1 MPLTKLDNFIKNTE
15 GRTIY
20 VNPDDL
26 DSSDS
31 ITNQGNSLA
40 RPFKTIQR
48 ALIEAARFSYVKG
61 SNNDIIEKTT
71 ILLFPGEHLVD
82 NRPGFAIY
90 DNGGAAYAVSRAGGI
105 GVLASSVLS
114 LGLDSNFDLQQESND
129 LYKFNSYYGGAII
142 PRGVSIIGLDLRK
155 TKIRPKYV
163 PNPTDPAVDRSAV
176 LRITGTCYLWQ
187 YSMFDGDPNSFVYT
201 DPDDFSEVNQ
211 SLPNFSHHKLSCFE
225 YADGVNNIGTYGLT
239 DLDMYYSKVSN
250 AFNAYRDI
258 DQKFPSDR
266 FGFAKMRPEWEIVGA
281 FATDPINIAN
291 IIAGNGFTANS
302 VVTVTTNEPHGLTV
316 GTPIKISGVGGAGIT
331 DPYNV
336 STTVQNVLDTTSFT
350 YLLPSF
356 ASYPT
361 LNPSPSSAGAQAIIE
376 TDTVSGA
383 SPYIFNIS
391 LRSVWGMQG
400 LLADGDKAAGFKS
413 TVLAQFTGI
422 SLQKDDRA
430 FVKYNPESRT
440 YESIP
445 ITTVRGSE
453 LPLGASSTD
462 TNKIYHIDQF
472 AIYRKG
478 WETTHIEISNDG
490 FSQLVSIF
498 AIGFNRHF
506 HALNGGDH
514 SITNSNSNFGQLA
527 LVSTGFKKD
536 AFGKDNHGYITS
548 IIPPRDI
555 ELVED
560 TIEWLS
566 LDVSK
571 TITVGVSSH
580 LYITGFS
587 DEDVPPAALIQGY
600 RVGARENDKLYVES
614 GGLTYSADIYM
625 VNNVIGVGTVA
636 LGAHSSKKEYDV
648 LSGPTDSII
657 QIGPHDLLTGESV
670 KINSDTGDLPENIT
684 AHATYY
690 VIDLGD
696 NDNIQL
702 AASLTNATQGKAVQ
716 MYKGTNLRLVSRVAE
731 KDSGDF
737 GSPIQYDSANTNWFI
752 HTNADNEIF
761 NAFDTL
767 GTAQFGDAS
776 DLSYVNRIADDRSI
790 DERLYK
796 VRVVIPKE
804 IQDAKDPEP
813 GFVIQESS
821 STGVRNNADF
831 TRVSLA
837 STDYEFQRNP
847 RFIATCSET
856 GGTVTVFSELPHGL
870 QSGDVVKIVNVT
882 SSTNT
887 TTNQVLGFNGRFEV
901 TGTPSVNEFTYGT
914 TDVLGIG
921 HSTGIFQNDVTVR
934 NTSLPRFEREDLK
947 TNLFVY
953 RNEIISNYIYDQQDG
968 IYHIYFLNSSNY
980 VPTEFTDYAY
990 GQVSN
995 DLYPQLDRDN
1005 INANP
1010 PASKTFAKRDP
1021 IGAVVTND
1029 LKKSI
1034 TRESIDRQSVALGI
1048 GQTIASVERDDILG
1062 ITTVHFTQHH
1072 NLAGIVTYHTIYPG
1086 SGYNDGTFRNVK
1098 LYDVGTE
1105 NWRGATAEV
1114 VISGG
1119 SVTDVHIISPGS
1131 GYLGAVENGS
1141 NTTEGLDFDQTTGI
1155 GTLAVGA
1162 GITISR
1168 TGIATV
1174 YGNTIQITGDG
1185 FVDDSY
1191 YRIHSLPSS
1200 TSIAFA
1206 HTTGDPVLSANQ
1218 YLIHAGPSV
1227 KISSSAYTGSTGITN
1242 VVTTTAHGVR
1252 PGNSLKINDVA
1263 GNSLGSFIV
1272 QNKVSAT
1279 EFTIKTSSAI
1289 SAVNGYVLKEYYS
1302 ANQAPSD
1309 VRSENFGVRHV
1320 TFYDSE
1326 EFTLTS
1332 NLDSGSTLLNFS
1344 HNNSYPELR
1353 LPLGSYIQIDQE
1365 VLRVLTTNNTTQA
1378 TVLRGAFGTR
1388 TVPHAVNSL
1397 IKKIKPIAI
1406 EFRRPSIIRASGHTF
1421 EYLGYGPGNYS
1432 TGLPSIQLRTLTE
1445 EEEYLSQAQ
1454 ERTAGQVVYTGM
1466 NNRGDFYIGNN
1477 KKSSTTGEEASFD
1490 IPIPTV
1496 TGESAARLSAVFDD
1510 VTIRERLLV
1519 EGGSSGQV
1527 LSQFDGPVTFNKNV
1541 GFSGDVIM
1549 QQSLRLKGGTNATNT
1564 TTGDLVVSGGAG
1576 FGGNL
1581 HAAGS
1586 LTLGDT
1592 TQSGNVLTG
1601 SLITPGG
1608 AGIGK
1613 NLNVGG
1619 DVDITGV
1626 TTIGAGLN
1634 VDADFN
1640 IRTTVFGITVSKFSV
1655 DNATGDTT
1663 LGDLYVNGNTTLVG
1677 STNVYGS
1684 LSGDTHTFNGN
1695 VDMNHDLN
1703 VDGTTT
1709 LDDVTIAGTVDL
1721 TGQFNIDNIRIDGN
1735 AISVTN
1741 TGGDLDLSGNGTGH
1755 INLNDDVD
1763 ITNTLDVGGVANF
1776 DDTTQASSTSTGAVI
1791 IDGGVG
1797 IAKNLHVGGTVDAGG
1812 GGTFGGNGS
1821 FTGSLDIGGTLDI
1834 STGNLILDDRTDSNQ
1849 GEIRL
1854 GNSADFVLYHNAT
1867 NSFIDNDT
1875 GHLYIRNNVDNDDGS
1890 NIYIQAKSGE
1900 NSILIEDDGGVTLY
1914 YDNTQ
1919 RFATTNTG
1927 CDIDGELT
1935 VSGDIT
1941 AFFTSDE
1948 RLKDNITRIEDPL
1961 AKVLSISGNTY
1972 DWNENSGKSGNDV
1985 GLIAQELREVLPEA
1999 VVERDNGYLA
2009 VDYHKVIPLLVE
2021 SIKELS
2027 AKVDALEHRAN
2038 LNRN

>member
-61 SNNDIIEKTT
+61 ANNDIVEKTT
-71 ILLFPGEHLVD
+71 ILLFPGEHIVD

-90 DNGGAAYAVSRAGGI
+90 DNGGAAYAVSRAGGA

-142 PRGVSIIGLDLRK
+142 PRGVSIVGLDLRK

-163 PNPTDPAVDRSAV
+163 PNPTDPAVDRSTIF
-176 LRITGTCYLWQ
+176 RITGTCYLWQ
-187 YSMFDGDPNSFVYT
+187 YSVFDGDPNSFVYT

-211 SLPNFSHHKLSCFE
+211 SVPNFSHHKLSCFE
-225 YADGVNNIGTYGLT
+225 YADGVNNVSSYGLT

-258 DQKFPSDR
+258 DQKFPQDAE
-266 FGFAKMRPEWEIVGA
+266 GFAKMRPEWEIVGA
-281 FATDPINIAN
+281 FATDPINISN
-291 IIAGNGFTANS
+291 IFAGNGFTANA
-302 VVTVTTNEPHGLTV
+302 VVTVTTDDPHNLSV
-316 GTPIKISGVGGAGIT
+316 GTPIKISGVGGAGVT
-331 DPYNV
+331 EPYNI
-336 STTVQNVLDTTSFT
+336 STTVQNVLDATRFT

-361 LNPSPSSAGAQAIIE
+361 LNPAPSSAGAQAIIE

-391 LRSVWGMQG
+391 MRSVWGMNG
-400 LLADGDKAAGFKS
+400 LIADGDKAAGFKS

-430 FVKYNPESRT
+430 FVKYNKESRT

-445 ITTVRGSE
+445 ISTVRGSE

-462 TNKIYHIDQF
+462 TSKIYHIDQF

-527 LVSTGFKKD
+527 LVSTGFKKE
-536 AFGKDNHGYITS
+536 AFNKDNHAYITS

-555 ELVED
+555 NPRED

-566 LDVSK
+566 LDVGLTAS
-571 TITVGVSSH
+571 VGVSSH
-580 LYITGFS
+580 IYVRGFN
-587 DEDVPPAALIQGY
+587 DVDVPPAALIQGF
-600 RVGARENDKLYVES
+600 RVGARQNDKLYLES
-614 GGLTYSADIYM
+614 GGVTYSADILM
-625 VNNVIGVGTVA
+625 VDNVIGVGTVA
-636 LGAHSSKKEYDV
+636 VGENSSFKQYDV
-648 LSGPTDSII
+648 ISGPTNGILE
-657 QIGPHDLLTGESV
+657 IGPHSLINGESV
-670 KINSDTGDLPENIT
+670 KINSNTGDLPENII

-696 NDNIQL
+696 NNTIKL
-702 AASLTNATQGKAVQ
+702 ASSLTNAIQGKAVS
-716 MYKGTNLRLVSRVAE
+716 MFKGTNLKLLSRVSE

-737 GSPIQYDSANTNWFI
+737 GSPIQYDSANANWFI

-767 GTAQFGDAS
+767 GVAQFGEAS

-804 IQDAKDPEP
+804 IQDAKDPEA
-813 GFVIQESS
+813 GFIIQESS
-821 STGVRNNADF
+821 STGVRNNSDF

-837 STDYEFQRNP
+837 STDYEYERNP
-847 RFIATCSET
+847 RFISTCSEV
-856 GGTVTVFSELPHGL
+856 GGTVSVFTEIPHGL

-882 SSTNT
+882 SSTNPSGT
-887 TTNQVLGFNGRFEV
+887 PAAGFNGRFTV

-921 HSTGIFQNDVTVR
+921 HSTGSFSNDISVR
-934 NTSLPRFEREDLK
+934 NTDLPRFEREDLGS
-947 TNLFVY
+947 NLYVY
-953 RNEIISNYIYDQQDG
+953 RNEVISNYVYDQQDG

-990 GQVSN
+990 GQVPN

-1005 INANP
+1005 IDANP

-1034 TRESIDRQSVALGI
+1034 TRESIDKQSISMGI
-1048 GQTIASVERDDILG
+1048 GQTIASIDRDDILG
-1062 ITTVHFTQHH
+1062 ITTVHFTQNH
-1072 NLAGIVTYHTIYPG
+1072 NLSGIVTYSALYPG
-1086 SGYNDGTFRNVK
+1086 SGYNDGTHRNVK
-1098 LYDVGTE
+1098 LFDVGTTD
-1105 NWRGATAEV
+1105 WRGATAEV
-1114 VISGG
+1114 VVSGG
-1119 SVTDVHIISPGS
+1119 SVTDVNIITPGS
-1131 GYLGAVENGS
+1131 GYLGAIETVD
-1141 NTTEGLDFDQTTGI
+1141 NTSEGLDFDHNSGI
-1155 GTLAVGA
+1155 GTNPTVGA
-1162 GITISR
+1162 GITLTRSGIS
-1168 TGIATV
+1168 TV

-1191 YRIHSLPSS
+1191 YRIYDLPSS
-1200 TSIAFA
+1200 KSIAFG
-1206 HTTGDPVLSANQ
+1206 HTTGDPVLTTNQ
-1218 YLIHAGPSV
+1218 YLIHVGPSV
-1227 KISSSAYTGSTGITN
+1227 KISSSAYTALTGVTN
-1242 VVTTTAHGVR
+1242 IVTTTAHGVR
-1252 PGNSLKINDVA
+1252 PGNAVKINDSL

-1272 QNKVSAT
+1272 QNKVSET
-1279 EFTIKTSSAI
+1279 QFTINTDAAI
-1289 SAVNGYVLKEYYS
+1289 SVADGYVLKEYYS

-1309 VRSENFGVRHV
+1309 IRSESFGVRHV
-1320 TFYDSE
+1320 TFYDNE
-1326 EFTLTS
+1326 QFVLTS
-1332 NLDSGSTLLNFS
+1332 SIEIGTTLINFS
-1344 HNNSYPELR
+1344 HSNSNPEMR
-1353 LPLGSYIQIDQE
+1353 LPLGSYIQIGE
-1365 VLRVLTTNNTTQA
+1365 EILRVLSSDNNGTA
-1378 TVLRGAFGTR
+1378 TVLRGAFATR
-1388 TVPHAVNSL
+1388 TVPHSANAL
-1397 IKKIKPIAI
+1397 IKKIKLIPV

-1432 TGLPSIQLRTLTE
+1432 TGLPSIQLRSLTE
-1445 EEEYLSQAQ
+1445 EEEYLSQSQ

-1496 TGESAARLSAVFDD
+1496 TGEEAARLSVVFDD
-1510 VTIRERLLV
+1510 VTIKERLLV

-1527 LSQFDGPVTFNKNV
+1527 LSQFDGPVTFNKNI
-1541 GFSGDVIM
+1541 GFNDDVTM
-1549 QQSLRLKGGTNATNT
+1549 QQSVRLKGGVEATNN
-1564 TTGDLVVSGGAG
+1564 TTGDLVVSGGVG
-1576 FGGNL
+1576 IGGNL
-1581 HAAGS
+1581 HIGGS
-1586 LTLGDT
+1586 LHLGST
-1592 TQSGNVLTG
+1592 TESTSTSTG

-1608 AGIGK
+1608 VGIAK
-1613 NLNVGG
+1613 NLHVGGTLNVGG
-1619 DVDITGV
+1619 NTEIDGTLD
-1626 TTIGAGLN
+1626 
-1634 VDADFN
+1634 VDADFAV
-1640 IRTTVFGITVSKFSV
+1640 RTSGGTDKFTVAS
-1655 DNATGDTT
+1655 ATGDTDISGT
-1663 LGDLYVNGNTTLVG
+1663 LTVDGNTLLRGDTTHG
-1677 STNVYGS
+1677 DA
-1684 LSGDTHTFNGN
+1684 SGDSHSFNGN

-1709 LDDVTIAGTVDL
+1709 LDDVTIAGTVDV
-1721 TGQFNIDNIRIDGN
+1721 TGQFNIDNIRVDGN
-1735 AISVTN
+1735 SITATN
-1741 TGGDLDLSGNGTGH
+1741 TNGDVDIAGNGTGH

-1763 ITNTLDVGGVANF
+1763 ISATLDVGGATNF
-1776 DDTTQASSTSTGAVI
+1776 NNTTQSTSTTTGAVI

-1797 IAKNLHVGGTVDAGG
+1797 IAKNLFVGLTGD
-1812 GGTFGGNGS
+1812 FG
-1821 FTGSLDIGGTLDI
+1821 
-1834 STGNLILDDRTDSNQ
+1834 GNLILPDRSSTSA
-1849 GEIRL
+1849 GELRL
-1854 GNSADFVLYHNAT
+1854 GNSADFVFKHDGT
-1867 NSFIDNDT
+1867 NSYIDNDT
-1875 GHLYIRNNVDNDDGS
+1875 GHLYIRNNVDDDDGS

-1900 NSILIEDDGGVTLY
+1900 NSIVIEDDAGITLY
-1914 YDNTQ
+1914 YNNTQ

-1941 AFFTSDE
+1941 AFYTSDE